1 MKKYFL
7 WLLFLGSAS
16 VVLFTGCASTEQKKD
31 MNTSSTLEAQA
42 LARFSDIPLP
52 TGFKLIPQSSYS
64 FESSGVR
71 VGVLKYQGKANPD
84 QVLNFYREQMPMY
97 NWRLLNVTEYID
109 RVLNFDRDNE
119 TCIIT
124 LSGRGS
130 SVTITIFMGPK
141 SQGPARKSKELV
153 K

>member
-1 MKKYFL
+1 
-7 WLLFLGSAS
+7 
-16 VVLFTGCASTEQKKD
+16 
-31 MNTSSTLEAQA
+31 
-42 LARFSDIPLP
+42 
-52 TGFKLIPQSSYS
+52 
-64 FESSGVR
+64 
-71 VGVLKYQGKANPD
+71 
-84 QVLNFYREQMPMY
+84 MPMY